1 MPVVSKG
8 QAVERMTRQV
18 EQYDPLELLEVH
30 NELFP
35 NEQRT
40 EVEVRQDPTP
50 LVKRVVDHISGRG
63 IDELVEMWG
72 FIFPARY
79 RNIWY
84 EEEED
89 GIRRKQQAHGRRRRT
104 SALDVLALRLEE
116 TGFSRRINPS
126 VLADWPPA
134 GSGAARPPT
143 SARK

>member
-1 MPVVSKG
+1 GTPVGLAALCIGALLDGSYNAKSGSEICEERYVGGATMPVVSKE

-18 EQYDPLELLEVH
+18 EQFDPDELLEVH

-40 EVEVRQDPTP
+40 EGEARQEPAP
-50 LVKRVVDHISGRG
+50 LVQRLVEYISGSEIG
-63 IDELVEMWG
+63 SLVFLWG

-89 GIRRKQQAHGRRRRT
+89 GIHY
-104 SALDVLALRLEE
+104 DE
-116 TGFSRRINPS
+116 
-126 VLADWPPA
+126 ADAVPA
-134 GSGAARPPT
+134 E
-143 SARK
+143 